1 MTTNPASECPGYLYL
16 QSQPE
21 APLPLQGL
29 TLFGEDENCDIHLKS
44 EQTPPEISDR
54 HCKIEIKM
62 GGIVITDLR
71 SQTGTFV
78 NSTRISEAYLSD
90 GDEISIGAYH
100 FIFSADRKNTESSI
114 GLKSKNISWNQQ
126 LQSLGNVA
134 QTNFPVLLLGPSGTG
149 KEIIS
154 EALHKHSKRSQGP
167 LVKVNCSALTE
178 TLVES
183 ELFGHVK
190 GSFTGAINDRKGA
203 FEAARGG
210 TLFLDE
216 IGDLPIAIQAKLLR
230 ALENEEIRAVGADR
244 SIKTDVRIIAATHKN
259 LRMKIQEGEFRADL
273 YFRLSVIAIHPPA
286 LSERMEDFDELLYSF
301 AKKLKVQFSFPAIQ
315 KLKKHKWPGNIRE
328 LKNSVARASAYFPKT
343 RIEEYHV
350 DSILD
355 GTSFEAVM
363 VGSSPTAQLPV
374 IKEIERQMILKRL
387 AANQGNQRKT
397 ASDLGIPKSTLHDR
411 LRSYRIDPREF
422 TEG

>member
-1 MTTNPASECPGYLYL
+1 MSESLPVGGCVYTQSPNP
-16 QSQPE
+16 QSFFLRE
-21 APLPLQGL
+21 L
-29 TLFGEDENCDIHLKS
+29 TLFGTEDACDVRLKP
-44 EQTPPEISDR
+44 EHEPAEISAR
-54 HCKIEIKM
+54 HCKIEVRST
-62 GGIVITDLR
+62 GHFITDLR
-71 SQTGTFV
+71 SGSGTYV
-78 NSTRISEAYLSD
+78 NSTKISEAWLSD
-90 GDEISIGAYH
+90 GDEIAIGSH
-100 FIFSADRKNTESSI
+100 RFIFSPTQKNDVVGI
-114 GLKSKNISWNQQ
+114 GLHSKNASWNQQ
-126 LQSLGNVA
+126 LQVLGNVA

-154 EALHKHSKRSQGP
+154 EALHLHSKRAQGP

-216 IGDLPIAIQAKLLR
+216 IGDLPIGIQAKILR
-230 ALENEEIRAVGADR
+230 ALENEEIRPVGADR
-244 SIKTDVRIIAATHKN
+244 SYKTDVRILAATHKN
-259 LRMKIQEGEFRADL
+259 LRMKIQEGEFRSDL
-273 YFRLSVIAIHPPA
+273 YFRLSVIALHTPS
-286 LSERMEDFDELLYSF
+286 LCERMEDFDDLLYGF
-301 AKKLKVQFSFPAIQ
+301 AKKLRVRFSFTAVQ
-315 KLKKHKWPGNIRE
+315 KLKKYKWPGNIRE
-328 LKNSVARASAYFPKT
+328 LKNSVSRASAYFPKML
-343 RIEEYHV
+343 IEDYHV

-355 GTSFEAVM
+355 GTSFEAVLA
-363 VGSSPTAQLPV
+363 GSNQGYQLPV

-411 LRSYRIDPREF
+411 LRTYRIDPREF
-422 TEG
+422 N